1 MASTVAYMGQ
11 TSSMP
16 AAMLRTLGAL
26 CALILA
32 TTLIAAPASAA
43 SQDITITFVRH
54 GESEGNTSGLIDTT
68 VPGPPLTAL
77 GEQQAKHD
85 GVYASTMIRSQ
96 QTAQYLADAI
106 GEPVV
111 VLPGLRE
118 IEAGDFEGQ
127 PEKNAF
133 DGYLQPLQKWLQGD
147 RSARIPGSVDGDE
160 FDSRFDDAVGTIYRS
175 GQREPVAYSHG
186 AAIAM
191 WTMMNVENPQLDL
204 VQSHPL
210 PNTGIVVVRGNPT
223 DGWRLLD
230 WDGVKI
236 D

>member
-77 GEQQAKHD
+77 GEQQAKAVAQKLSHAKQSSSRQPSV
-85 GVYASTMIRSQ
+85 GLPLTTTMPVFGRGWVWTRSSWGFSTFI
-96 QTAQYLADAI
+96 I
-106 GEPVV
+106 VH
-111 VLPGLRE
+111 
-118 IEAGDFEGQ
+118 I
-127 PEKNAF
+127 
-133 DGYLQPLQKWLQGD
+133 
-147 RSARIPGSVDGDE
+147 
-160 FDSRFDDAVGTIYRS
+160 
-175 GQREPVAYSHG
+175 
-186 AAIAM
+186 AIAAPCEYA
-191 WTMMNVENPQLDL
+191 TG
-204 VQSHPL
+204 SRCPL
-210 PNTGIVVVRGNPT
+210 R
-223 DGWRLLD
+223 
-230 WDGVKI
+230 
-236 D
+236 